1 MKFYI
6 IQLSF
11 ILFILYSCEK
21 KGEIHY
27 VQERTE
33 LIKTIN
39 LDSFGVDRD
48 AYYFQNE
55 QTGQLFALNSSN
67 SYVFKLNLNG
77 SRFEQL
83 IRLPFETISGITF
96 NNHRKSFVLL
106 SNDSIYEYSEN
117 GQLKSA
123 TNCGLILNG
132 YPCVVNP
139 TSFNLISV
147 KNTVYIHH
155 FYNSENTYK
164 NPVFFKK
171 PIEISFD
178 LKGKTFKLLHS
189 SYPKDYM
196 HYCFGLQFSPDR
208 ITNDKNER
216 IYTFAYN
223 DSAFVYSGNSYKTV
237 FFGSKLSYE
246 KASLNFSKIN
256 SYNSS
261 VFESFLNDV
270 SSYNYPKYL
279 QFSKKYIRK
288 FNFKTKGQKS
298 QKVKLVIYN
307 DNFDYIGETFFKNFG
322 GGLLFDTKE
331 LGVVQLFSDG
341 HELKIYETTW
351 K

>member
-1 MKFYI
+1 MKI
-6 IQLSF
+6 RLIQFSL
-11 ILFILYSCEK
+11 ILFMHNSCVK
-21 KGEIHY
+21 KDKLHY
-27 VQERTE
+27 LQEGTKF
-33 LIKTIN
+33 IQTIN
-39 LDSFGVDRD
+39 LDYFGVDRD

-55 QTGQLFALNSSN
+55 QTGQLFVLNNSN
-67 SYVFKLNLNG
+67 SCVYKLNLKA
-77 SRFEQL
+77 SRFEKT
-83 IRLPFETISGITF
+83 IDLPFENINGITF
-96 NNHRKSFVLL
+96 NNYRKSFVLL

-132 YPCVVNP
+132 FPCVVNP

-147 KNTVYIHH
+147 NNTVYIHH
-155 FYNSENTYK
+155 FYNSEKTYK
-164 NPVFFKK
+164 SPVFFKK

-189 SYPKDYM
+189 SYPKDYKQ
-196 HYCFGLQFSPDR
+196 YCFGLQFSPDR
-208 ITNDKNER
+208 ITNHKNER

-246 KASLNFSKIN
+246 KASLNFSKID

-261 VFESFLNDV
+261 VFQSFLNDV
-270 SSYNYPKYL
+270 SSYYYPKYL
-279 QFSKKYIRK
+279 QFSKKYVRR

-298 QKVKLVIYN
+298 QKVNLVIYN
-307 DNFDYIGETFFKNFG
+307 DNFEYLGETFFKNFG

-341 HELKIYETTW
+341 PELKIYKTTW